1 MPTPDILIGALAV
14 WRVTS
19 LLHRERGP
27 FDIFLRLRERI
38 GVKHSDGMLGD
49 VFPDTYLGQ
58 MFGCPWCLS
67 MNVAIVWTALYAI
80 GAPVIV
86 WLSLPFALSALALLV
101 EKYAR

>member
-1 MPTPDILIGALAV
+1 MLTLDLVIGALAV

-58 MFGCPWCLS
+58 MFGCPWCLT
-67 MNVAIVWTALYAI
+67 MNVAILYTVVYFF
-80 GAPVIV
+80 GTTVV
-86 WLSLPFALSALALLV
+86 TWLALPFALSALALLV